1 MLTKWTRFANVLC
14 KICLIDYYNHEKN
27 GVKWRHELQQSKNK
41 LQDHARQIA
50 DEILLKKEKELVK
63 TSQQNLPIRKLRIS
77 FKSFGV
83 L

>member
-1 MLTKWTRFANVLC
+1 MNVLR
-14 KICLIDYYNHEKN
+14 KISLIGLYNREKN